1 MKNESN
7 KNKPEIYFSGDYLKL
22 QDYNFSVLYSLIL
35 LINSVMVF
43 ITFHI

>member
-1 MKNESN
+1 MNQI

-22 QDYNFSVLYSLIL
+22 QDYNFSVLYFLIL
-35 LINSVMVF
+35 LTNSVMVF